1 MKLIVGLG
9 NPGEKYDNTRHN
21 VGFTVLDKI
30 KQELANDA
38 SWEKEHKHKAQVIKT
53 TYKNIP
59 LLLAKPLTFMND
71 SGRAVSALSR
81 MHKISAHDIIVI
93 HDDLDLPLGTIKVK
107 KDGSSAGH
115 NGIKSIIESL
125 GTDNFLRVRLG
136 IGRPEVVTE
145 YEQHLHHVV
154 QFVLDRFEEFELKE
168 VFSMLEKAQKTTLL
182 LAEHGY
188 ELFVSKY
195 NKE

>member
-21 VGFTVLDKI
+21 IGFMAVDKL
-30 KQELANDA
+30 KQRLAPDN
-38 SWEKEHKHKAQVIKT
+38 SWEKEHKHEALVVKT
-53 TYKNIP
+53 TYKSIP

-71 SGRAVSALSR
+71 SGRAVSALSH
-81 MHKISAHDIIVI
+81 MHKISHHDIIVI

-107 KDGSSAGH
+107 KDGGSAGH
-115 NGIKSIIESL
+115 NGIKSIIENL

-136 IGRPEVVTE
+136 IGRPEAVTN
-145 YEQHLHHVV
+145 YEQQQHKVV
-154 QFVLDRFEEFELKE
+154 QFVLDRFEDFEMKE
-168 VFSMLEKAQKTTLL
+168 VTDMLEITQKTTLL

-188 ELFVSKY
+188 DLFVSKY
-195 NKE
+195 NTD